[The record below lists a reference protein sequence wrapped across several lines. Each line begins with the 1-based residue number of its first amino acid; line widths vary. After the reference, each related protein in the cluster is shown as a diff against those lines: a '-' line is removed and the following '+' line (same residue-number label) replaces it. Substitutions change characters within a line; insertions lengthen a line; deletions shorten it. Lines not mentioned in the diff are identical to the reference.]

1 MVQMPI
7 APIYLKFTR
16 LTSAR
21 TKTSSLNLRL
31 GERSDGESHICIIII
46 LELIVLTE
54 TIGTS
59 KFAWWRGVVRSHQ
72 ESTETE
78 KLFLTTMMTKN
89 KTPKL

>member
-1 MVQMPI
+1 MMSH
-7 APIYLKFTR
+7 
-16 LTSAR
+16 TSVF
-21 TKTSSLNLRL
+21 
-31 GERSDGESHICIIII
+31 I

-72 ESTETE
+72 DSTETE
-78 KLFLTTMMTKN
+78 KLLMMTMVTMN